1 MAAQPQQPQYPS
13 YAIERDTDI
22 HKLMKSL
29 IAGHPLCRAVSA
41 LKPLSCQPSAVP
53 RQVCD
58 HVDVAV
64 DMYKAAC
71 AELNQGCDGVH
82 RAWCVAG
89 GYATYFARNTSR
101 YWDIDIYVSC
111 TRK

>member
-1 MAAQPQQPQYPS
+1 
-13 YAIERDTDI
+13 
-22 HKLMKSL
+22 
-29 IAGHPLCRAVSA
+29 
-41 LKPLSCQPSAVP
+41 
-53 RQVCD
+53 
-58 HVDVAV
+58 
-64 DMYKAAC
+64 MYKAAC